1 MTVKAEK
8 HTPTL
13 FPAFIQISLDIYV
26 YLCWFQA
33 GMQQKL
39 KEIQQSLSWIER
51 LDVSV
56 DPVARLDEGETDD
69 DFKREMI
76 L

>member
-1 MTVKAEK
+1 
-8 HTPTL
+8 
-13 FPAFIQISLDIYV
+13 
-26 YLCWFQA
+26 
-33 GMQQKL
+33 MQQKL
-39 KEIQQSLSWIER
+39 KEIQRSLSWIER